1 MMKKINVF
9 AVVGLVGGL
18 VTGFIQMI
26 SIYLAIGVGRQEA
39 NGWYIY
45 YLPWF
50 VFLVIG
56 VVQSINK
63 KSHA

>member
-9 AVVGLVGGL
+9 AVVGLVGCL
-18 VTGFIQMI
+18 VTGFIQAF
-26 SIYLAIGVGRQEA
+26 STFLAIGVGRQEA
-39 NGWYIY
+39 NAWYLY

-50 VFLVIG
+50 IFLVIG
-56 VVQSINK
+56 FVQSMIK